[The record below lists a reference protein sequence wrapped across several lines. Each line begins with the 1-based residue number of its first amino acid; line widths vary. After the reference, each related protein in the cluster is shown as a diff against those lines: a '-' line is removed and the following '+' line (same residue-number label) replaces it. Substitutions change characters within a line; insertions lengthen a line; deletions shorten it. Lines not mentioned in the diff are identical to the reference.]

1 MKHVVN
7 IYKFMH
13 QVDIFD
19 IITIVRLQHDNSNY
33 QINISSTF
41 YVYTLKYINLH

>member
-19 IITIVRLQHDNSNY
+19 IITIVLQHDNSNY